1 MSVTGASIR
10 YVVNPRDVPPAKAA
24 RRLHL
29 TLVEF
34 EEVKEQLFRRGFPH
48 PDPTTG
54 MFDLHKVDAW
64 MDARELAGLTE
75 DRNGVLDPR
84 EIMKKRGWGPDHG

>member
-10 YVVNPRDVPPAKAA
+10 YAVTPRDVPAPKAA

-29 TLVEF
+29 TLAEF
-34 EEVKEQLFRRGFPH
+34 EEVKEELFRRGFPR

-54 MFDLHKVDAW
+54 MFDLHKVDEW
-64 MDARELAGLTE
+64 MDARQLTGCTE

-84 EIMKKRGWGPDHG
+84 EIMRKHGWGPDHG